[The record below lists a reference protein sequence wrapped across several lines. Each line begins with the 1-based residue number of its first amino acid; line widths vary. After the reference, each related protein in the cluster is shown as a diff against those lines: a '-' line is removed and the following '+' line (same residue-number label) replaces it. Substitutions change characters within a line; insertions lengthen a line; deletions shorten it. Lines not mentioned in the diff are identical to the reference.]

1 MTKLFHIYDRKDL
14 SAYDH
19 CPVLTRPVYGVYHVY
34 CDTGWEGVVAD
45 QVATLRGSG
54 LLAATQ
60 RLYVS
65 MITFR
70 ADDEERLRRI
80 LPEPQVEIVAVS
92 NDPKAYE
99 YPALRQ
105 VRELGMKGEAY
116 IYYFHT
122 KGISYQTFESRDR
135 RFLRFRA
142 KIVAWREMLEY
153 FIFTRWHVAVNA
165 LADGYDCYGCYQ
177 WPPRS
182 YTMFSGNFFWIRSE
196 YAATL
201 PALTPE
207 TIGGN
212 RFYSEIWLYQ
222 KPHTTFSAFETV
234 ADLYYV
240 RIPRSLYTL
249 PHPPTDVL
257 VVVQLAQ
264 TA

>member
-34 CDTGWEGVVAD
+34 CDTGWEGVVTD
-45 QVATLRGSG
+45 QVATLRSSG

-80 LPEPQVEIVAVS
+80 LPEPQVEIIAVS

-105 VRELGMKGEAY
+105 VRVLGMKGEAY

-153 FIFTRWHVAVNA
+153 FIFTAGMWLSMPLPTDTIAMAVINGLRA
-165 LADGYDCYGCYQ
+165 LIQCSRATSFGSGRNMRLHYLPLPRRPLAATVSIRRYG
-177 WPPRS
+177 S
-182 YTMFSGNFFWIRSE
+182 IRSRIQRSR
-196 YAATL
+196 L
-201 PALTPE
+201 SRPSP
-207 TIGGN
+207 
-212 RFYSEIWLYQ
+212 
-222 KPHTTFSAFETV
+222 TFTMCAYRGLSTRC
-234 ADLYYV
+234 
-240 RIPRSLYTL
+240 RILLS
-249 PHPPTDVL
+249 PTD
-257 VVVQLAQ
+257 
-264 TA
+264 